1 MGGEKCRIQKDTMRG
16 ETRAVQNIP
25 YVEVSVSKWIQGRR
39 SFRPS
44 GQKATGSLPNGIDLI
59 YLLQRK
65 NEERSGERGGDK
77 NTETVVCFRK
87 KKRFTW
93 LTQLSEQNVSRA
105 STLTAHFQMRRSVL
119 Q

>member
-1 MGGEKCRIQKDTMRG
+1 MKKRTRKVGEGGERRVGGEKCRIQKDTMRG

-59 YLLQRK
+59 YFYS
-65 NEERSGERGGDK
+65 ERTKSQWRERGRQKHRDSRLFQK
-77 NTETVVCFRK
+77 KETFYMVNTAE
-87 KKRFTW
+87 
-93 LTQLSEQNVSRA
+93 
-105 STLTAHFQMRRSVL
+105 
-119 Q
+119 

>member
-1 MGGEKCRIQKDTMRG
+1 MRG

-65 NEERSGERGGDK
+65 NEEPMEREGETK
-77 NTETVVCFRK
+77 
-87 KKRFTW
+87 
-93 LTQLSEQNVSRA
+93 TQ
-105 STLTAHFQMRRSVL
+105 RRSFVSEKRNVL
-119 Q
+119 HG